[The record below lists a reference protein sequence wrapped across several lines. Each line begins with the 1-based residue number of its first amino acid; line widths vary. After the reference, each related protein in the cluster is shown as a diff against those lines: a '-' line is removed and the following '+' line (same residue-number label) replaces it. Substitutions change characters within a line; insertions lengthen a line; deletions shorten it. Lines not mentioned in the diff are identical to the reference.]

1 MVKPVTKY
9 LCKNGYRHTMGS
21 IVAIVAAAL
30 MEAGVIE
37 FAEFLALSALPLCCI
52 TEDNSFINSYCNVVY
67 LSDMRL

>member
-1 MVKPVTKY
+1 
-9 LCKNGYRHTMGS
+9 MGS